1 MLLFSYSKTNA
12 QFTIDIP
19 DATATYTTGINNF
32 MVKATSTGAI
42 LATMHVIQSD
52 TETSINDMSVEELLM
67 YPNPTSRI
75 LNVQLPTTWENRT
88 SRYEVQTLG
97 GQLVMDA
104 QVVGALLTLDLSGFA
119 TGYYTLIVNSDDLK
133 LTQKIVEIH

>member
-1 MLLFSYSKTNA
+1 
-12 QFTIDIP
+12 
-19 DATATYTTGINNF
+19 
-32 MVKATSTGAI
+32 
-42 LATMHVIQSD
+42 
-52 TETSINDMSVEELLM
+52 M